1 MDKIIINIKD
11 KNKLHFLS
19 ELLAQF
25 DWLDFKVKEAEE
37 TIKEKEY
44 DFFAS
49 AGMLKGRDFDADKLR
64 QQAWKINY
72 QTPV

>member
-11 KNKLHFLS
+11 KIKLHFLS

-25 DWLDFKVKEAEE
+25 DWLDFKVKEGEAVKE
-37 TIKEKEY
+37 EKEY

-49 AGMLKGRDFDADKLR
+49 AGMLKGRDIDADKLR
-64 QQAWKINY
+64 QKAWKKA
-72 QTPV
+72 TETT